1 MKRNDKIINKLFSD
15 LVYSRNIIL
24 YFLKINLIK
33 KKLNVI
39 E

>member
-1 MKRNDKIINKLFSD
+1 MKRSDKIINKSFSD

-24 YFLKINLIK
+24 YFLKINLIQ